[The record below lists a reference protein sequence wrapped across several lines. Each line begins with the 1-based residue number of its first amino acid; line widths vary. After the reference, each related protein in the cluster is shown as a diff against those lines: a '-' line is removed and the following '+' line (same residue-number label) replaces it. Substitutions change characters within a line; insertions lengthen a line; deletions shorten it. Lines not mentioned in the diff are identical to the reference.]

1 MVTNGWLLN
10 LTRVAAVG
18 SGLMAGMFFV
28 FSVAIMPALDRL
40 GHPGGMKAMQ
50 RINDDIQTP
59 LFLLVFLG
67 SGAAG
72 AALAVSSLW
81 TWAQPG
87 AGYRLSGGL
96 GLIGIVALTVVYH
109 VPRNNSLK
117 AVSADSTAAPAEWAR
132 YLREWVPWNHVR
144 TVASTASLV
153 TLLLALSA

>member
-1 MVTNGWLLN
+1 MDGWLLN

-18 SGLMAGMFFV
+18 SGLMAGLFFV

-50 RINDDIQTP
+50 TINDDIQTP
-59 LFLLVFLG
+59 VFLLVFLG

-81 TWAQPG
+81 SWDQGG
-87 AGYRLSGGL
+87 AGYRLAGGL
-96 GLIGIVALTVVYH
+96 LALIGIVVLTVVYH
-109 VPRNNSLK
+109 VPRNNSLN

-132 YLREWVPWNHVR
+132 HLREWVPWNHVR
-144 TVASTASLV
+144 TVTSTASLV
-153 TLLLALSA
+153 ALLLALSA